1 MDKLELAHKI
11 ADALNAIDS
20 YSDAD
25 KWSVQEEDDDLVLV
39 LSDDIDAQMDGL
51 FCDVEITDDGV
62 KCFACPDPEDEGG
75 DYVLIGE
82 FDLSDR
88 NVLKKVSNLV
98 GCGFEC
104 ALESVNKIN
113 NIKDTKNEKLV
124 KHSGNIVSEIQD
136 TAKVVNK
143 KLAEI
148 MNLNDKDFEVVQ
160 ARVGLMIEWNQN
172 DHYYVTVEPLNGN
185 VAVCSWDD
193 ADSVSQEELSSQV
206 DALKIVDAINKIVK
220 EDGVLDLEKKEEK

>member
-1 MDKLELAHKI
+1 MDKLKLAHKI

-39 LSDDIDAQMDGL
+39 ISDDIDAQMDGL
-51 FCDVEITDDGV
+51 FCDIEITDDGV
-62 KCFACPDPEDEGG
+62 KCFACPDPENESG

-88 NVLKKVSNLV
+88 NILKKVSNLV

-104 ALESVNKIN
+104 ALESVNNN
-113 NIKDTKNEKLV
+113 NIKDSKNEKLV
-124 KHSGNIVSEIQD
+124 KNNTGNIVSEITN
-136 TAKVVNK
+136 TAKIVNK
-143 KLAEI
+143 KLAET
-148 MNLNDKDFEVVQ
+148 MNLNDKDFDVIQ
-160 ARVGLMIEWNQN
+160 ARVGLLIEWNQN
-172 DHYYVTVEPLNGN
+172 DYYYVTVEPLNGN
-185 VAVCSWDD
+185 IAVCSWED
-193 ADSVSQEELSSQV
+193 ADLVSQEVLSSQV

-220 EDGVLDLEKKEEK
+220 EDGVLDLEEK